1 MWLMKINASHLVIKS
16 GSHSS
21 LANLARVA
29 DSTDIAG
36 LIPHHIF
43 GAKSI
48 SKQPT
53 NTPLWSR
60 SWADLQILITA
71 FILTAKATAS
81 GRQTNRQ
88 PGRQAGRRAGRQV
101 GRQTGRHERDR
112 QTLGLTAKRSV
123 WDTLHKGIEKWG

>member
-1 MWLMKINASHLVIKS
+1 MKINASHLVIKS

-43 GAKSI
+43 GANSI

-71 FILTAKATAS
+71 FILTAKDTAS
-81 GRQTNRQ
+81 GRQTDRQ
-88 PGRQAGRRAGRQV
+88 PGRQAGRWADKREGMK
-101 GRQTGRHERDR
+101 EIDR
-112 QTLGLTAKRSV
+112 RLA
-123 WDTLHKGIEKWG
+123 